1 MRLLV
6 SDMAGRATMKAKID
20 EWGMAELAG
29 EEFLLEVQSQ
39 SFNPKG
45 EENCKFEGAQTLKG
59 ELLVPRKH
67 LCFLARRKKRPGDI
81 HQQG

>member
-20 EWGMAELAG
+20 EWGMSDLAG
-29 EEFLLEVQSQ
+29 EEFLLEVQSH

-45 EENCKFEGAQTLKG
+45 
-59 ELLVPRKH
+59 
-67 LCFLARRKKRPGDI
+67 
-81 HQQG
+81 